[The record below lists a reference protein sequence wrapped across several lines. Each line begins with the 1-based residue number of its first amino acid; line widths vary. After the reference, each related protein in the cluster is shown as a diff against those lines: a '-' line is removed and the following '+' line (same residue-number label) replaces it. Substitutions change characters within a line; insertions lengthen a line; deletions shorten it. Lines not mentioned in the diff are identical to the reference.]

1 MFRPRVLLLLGLAAL
16 LLSGCQPDAAPEIPL
31 PAFTLSQPQKISELD
46 KNYKQYAKAKTLVQ
60 IRGKII
66 YQSRTTGGWAFVEDD
81 TGTVLLDF
89 EPTSPNFTLPLKQLG
104 KTLTA
109 EGRVSLDE
117 SVINEY
123 LLVPTTYK
131 LEITP

>member
-1 MFRPRVLLLLGLAAL
+1 MLRLRILLGGLAAL
-16 LLSGCQPDAAPEIPL
+16 LLSGCQPAAAPEISL
-31 PAFTLSQPQKISELD
+31 PALTLPNPQKISELD
-46 KNYKQYAKAKTLVQ
+46 KNYKRYAKAQTLVQ

-66 YQSRTTGGWAFVEDD
+66 YQSKTTGGWAFVEDD

-89 EPTSPNFTLPLKQLG
+89 EPASPNFTLPPKQLG

-123 LLVPTTYK
+123 LLIPTTYK
-131 LEITP
+131 LN

>member
-1 MFRPRVLLLLGLAAL
+1 MFRSRVLLLLGLAVL
-16 LLSGCQPDAAPEIPL
+16 ILSGCQPNAAPEISL
-31 PAFTLSQPQKISELD
+31 PALTLQNPQKISELD

-81 TGTVLLDF
+81 TGVVLLDF
-89 EPTSPNFTLPLKQLG
+89 EPTSPNFTLPPKQLG

-123 LLVPTTYK
+123 LLIPTSYK
-131 LEITP
+131 ID

>member
-1 MFRPRVLLLLGLAAL
+1 MLRLRAFLLLGLAAL
-16 LLSGCQPDAAPEIPL
+16 LLTGCQPDTAPEISL
-31 PAFTLSQPQKISELD
+31 PALTLPQPQKISELD
-46 KNYKQYAKAKTLVQ
+46 KNYKQLAKAKTLVQ

-81 TGTVLLDF
+81 TGTALLDF
-89 EPTSPNFTLPLKQLG
+89 EPTSPNFTLPPKQLG

-123 LLVPTTYK
+123 LLVPATYK
-131 LEITP
+131 FE

>member
-1 MFRPRVLLLLGLAAL
+1 MFYSRLLLAGLAAL
-16 LLSGCQPDAAPEIPL
+16 ALSGCQPDAAPEIPL
-31 PAFTLSQPQKISELD
+31 PELTLANPQKISELD
-46 KNYKQYAKAKTLVQ
+46 KNYKRYAKARTIVQ

-66 YQSRTTGGWAFVEDD
+66 YQSKTTGGWAFVEDD

-89 EPTSPNFTLPLKQLG
+89 EPASPNFSLPLKQLG

-123 LLVPTTYK
+123 LIVPVSYK
-131 LEITP
+131 ID

>member
-1 MFRPRVLLLLGLAAL
+1 MLRPHVLLLLGLAAL
-16 LLSGCQPDAAPEIPL
+16 ALSGCQPDTAPEISL
-31 PAFTLSQPQKISELD
+31 PALTLAKPQNISELD

-109 EGRVSLDE
+109 EGHVSLDE

-123 LLVPTTYK
+123 LVVPISYK
-131 LEITP
+131 LD